1 MHQAEHLTTEFGQST
16 SARAR
21 AVVTKEIQ
29 DLTSALRDFA
39 RDREWDVFHSPKNLA
54 MALNVE
60 AGELLEHFQ
69 WLTED
74 QSKAM
79 PPEVKAQVAE
89 EIADVF
95 LYLLQLS
102 DKLGLD
108 VVEAA
113 KGKLLRNASKYPV
126 QKARGNSKKYTEL

>member
-39 RDREWDVFHSPKNLA
+39 REREWDVFHSPKNLA

-74 QSKAM
+74 QSKAL

-113 KGKLLRNASKYPV
+113 KGKLLKNASKYPV

>member
-1 MHQAEHLTTEFGQST
+1 MV
-16 SARAR
+16 R
-21 AVVTKEIQ
+21 AVVNTEIQ
-29 DLTSALRDFA
+29 ELTLELRAFA
-39 RDREWDVFHSPKNLA
+39 SDREWDVFHSPKNLA

-69 WLTED
+69 WLTEE
-74 QSKAM
+74 QSKT
-79 PPEVKAQVAE
+79 PSSELKVKIEEEV
-89 EIADVF
+89 ADVF

-108 VVEAA
+108 VVDAA
-113 KGKLLRNASKYPV
+113 KVKLKKNASKYPV

>member
-1 MHQAEHLTTEFGQST
+1 M
-16 SARAR
+16 
-21 AVVTKEIQ
+21 TKEIQ

-39 RDREWDVFHSPKNLA
+39 REREWDVFHSPKNLA

-74 QSKAM
+74 QSKAL

-113 KGKLLRNASKYPV
+113 KGKLLKNASKYPV

>member
-102 DKLGLD
+102 DKLGVD

-113 KGKLLRNASKYPV
+113 KGKLLKNASKYPAH
-126 QKARGNSKKYTEL
+126 KARGNSKKYTEL